1 MVLHHI
7 DTAAYQSYDDAICVM
22 PGFIQTAGKITV
34 IGDETISDGAVT
46 VSADTQTGVRHTTDF
61 DLMDPIDLSVL
72 GPRLVAK
79 ASVLIGPA
87 RAEKIWESMDDLD
100 TMPAAQMA
108 RCLQPLRNA

>member
-1 MVLHHI
+1 M
-7 DTAAYQSYDDAICVM
+7 
-22 PGFIQTAGKITV
+22 
-34 IGDETISDGAVT
+34 IGDEAISDGAVN

-100 TMPAAQMA
+100 SMPAAQMA
-108 RCLQPLRNA
+108 RCLQPLQNA